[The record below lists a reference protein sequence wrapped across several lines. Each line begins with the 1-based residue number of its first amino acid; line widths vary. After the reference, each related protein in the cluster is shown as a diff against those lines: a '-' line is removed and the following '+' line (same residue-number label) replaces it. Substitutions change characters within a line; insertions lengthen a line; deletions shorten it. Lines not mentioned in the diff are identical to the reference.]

1 MASFINAITTSGGGI
16 ETSADA
22 SGVLELKT
30 DGVTALTVDASQNV
44 VLTNPLPVAS
54 GGSGLTS
61 VGVAG
66 NIMVSDGTTL
76 VSNTLAQAAIVAVAD
91 IGVTVLGNI
100 VDDTT
105 PQLGGALDGQN
116 NNMTNIGTV
125 SGSNLQLDFGGL

>member
-61 VGVAG
+61 VGVAC

-91 IGVTVLGNI
+91 IGTTVQAFDATI
-100 VDDTT
+100 VVDADIGVSVQAFDATILTNTT
-105 PQLGGALDGQN
+105 AISGG
-116 NNMTNIGTV
+116 T
-125 SGSNLQLDFGGL
+125 F